1 MQKIINFLVKS
12 ILAGIAIGI
21 GGTVFLSLDNKVL
34 GALFF
39 SIGLFIIVTRELN
52 LYTGKIGYVFDNKLS
67 YLIEVLVTII
77 GNFIGTFIVGNILRF
92 TRVYDALNKKAISMV
107 NVKLDDTLLSI
118 FILAVLCGI
127 LMFIAVDGYKKNKDE
142 LAKYISVIFAV
153 IVFIL
158 CAFEHSI
165 ANMYYFAVA
174 NIWSLK
180 SVLYLFIMVLG
191 NAVGGVLFPLLGK
204 LVKEK

>member
-39 SIGLFIIVTRELN
+39 SIGLFIIVTRGLN

-92 TRVYDALNKKAISMV
+92 TRVYDALNKKTI
-107 NVKLDDTLLSI
+107 
-118 FILAVLCGI
+118 
-127 LMFIAVDGYKKNKDE
+127 
-142 LAKYISVIFAV
+142 
-153 IVFIL
+153 
-158 CAFEHSI
+158 
-165 ANMYYFAVA
+165 
-174 NIWSLK
+174 
-180 SVLYLFIMVLG
+180 
-191 NAVGGVLFPLLGK
+191 
-204 LVKEK
+204 